1 MKIRLFTFILL
12 AVAQIG
18 VAQVTDTLGYA
29 EFMEGTSV
37 LYDSPNGGYAFGNN
51 GYNDKAKA
59 QSYYHNQS
67 FVLKKVLLLFRD
79 VIFESADSSSVVRV
93 NVYDNNGVGV
103 TSLGVSDSIAPDS
116 VLGFVD
122 IPVYQLLDDGSFT
135 EVSFDYDTIVI
146 RDRFSVGI
154 ELTMMSSGDTVGLV
168 STTDGDAMG
177 TFNCWE
183 QTTDGDWFTV
193 EHPVYSWGLDVD
205 LAIFPVIDEDD
216 PAGINRL
223 ERNQLSIYP
232 NPCFDQLVILDS
244 EIKSGQLRI
253 FDATGRQTKAMQ
265 YSQMNRTLDVS
276 NLQAG
281 IYSIAITDGA
291 IQWSSKFIKAN

>member
-1 MKIRLFTFILL
+1 
-12 AVAQIG
+12 
-18 VAQVTDTLGYA
+18 
-29 EFMEGTSV
+29 
-37 LYDSPNGGYAFGNN
+37 
-51 GYNDKAKA
+51 
-59 QSYYHNQS
+59 
-67 FVLKKVLLLFRD
+67 
-79 VIFESADSSSVVRV
+79 
-93 NVYDNNGVGV
+93 
-103 TSLGVSDSIAPDS
+103 
-116 VLGFVD
+116 
-122 IPVYQLLDDGSFT
+122 
-135 EVSFDYDTIVI
+135 
-146 RDRFSVGI
+146 
-154 ELTMMSSGDTVGLV
+154 
-168 STTDGDAMG
+168 
-177 TFNCWE
+177 
-183 QTTDGDWFTV
+183 
-193 EHPVYSWGLDVD
+193 VYSWGLDVD